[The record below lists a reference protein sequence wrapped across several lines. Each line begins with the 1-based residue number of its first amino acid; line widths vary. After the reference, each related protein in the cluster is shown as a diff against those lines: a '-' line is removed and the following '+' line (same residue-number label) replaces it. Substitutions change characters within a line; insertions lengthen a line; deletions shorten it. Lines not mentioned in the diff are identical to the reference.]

1 MIAYCG
7 CLFLD
12 VLSLRERR
20 DARRGKEKRGR
31 PDELGKT
38 AVRNNKKY
46 ERSQYVIE
54 NTGKHVQNEL
64 KRTQNERQLSA
75 EMRALRVEF
84 ELSNDSQPDG
94 ITVTSSRLDKLGTSI
109 GADLTSG
116 RVAASYPRI
125 VAF

>member
-1 MIAYCG
+1 MLG
-7 CLFLD
+7 G
-12 VLSLRERR
+12 ERKN
-20 DARRGKEKRGR
+20 GV
-31 PDELGKT
+31 
-38 AVRNNKKY
+38 VRTSWENWGSKQQKKY

-64 KRTQNERQLSA
+64 KRTQNEPQLSA
-75 EMRALRVEF
+75 EMRALRLEF

-109 GADLTSG
+109 GADLNSG

-125 VAF
+125 VAFWRTTLIPHPFWGKLK